1 MLPMPHGKSSS
12 WMEGLQ
18 YNGPTGMSWMR
29 AEDHQMLAPLYV
41 MRFVKAGRAGVKHDA
56 EGTGYGWKTETVF
69 EAMDT
74 APQVACTMRRP

>member
-1 MLPMPHGKSSS
+1 
-12 WMEGLQ
+12 
-18 YNGPTGMSWMR
+18 MSWMR
-29 AEDHQMLAPLYV
+29 AEDHQMLAPLYI